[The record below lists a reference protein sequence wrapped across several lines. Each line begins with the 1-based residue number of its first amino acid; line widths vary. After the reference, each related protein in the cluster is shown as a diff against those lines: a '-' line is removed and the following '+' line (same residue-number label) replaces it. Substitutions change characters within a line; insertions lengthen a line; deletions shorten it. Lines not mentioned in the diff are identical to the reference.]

1 MVCLYKSKKKINK
14 KNGANKSIGVLY
26 IILIEHGQ

>member
-1 MVCLYKSKKKINK
+1 MVCLYKSKKKKIQK
-14 KNGANKSIGVLY
+14 KGANKSIGVLY